1 MHHQVLAISSVYQ
14 NITSARLS
22 FWKNKLHHEFGD
34 SLYKIISKS
43 INKTFKFI
51 SEREN
56 PYLALQC
63 AKLHHLTT
71 GQHVNEMD
79 SNKLLE

>member
-14 NITSARLS
+14 NITSAGLS
-22 FWKNKLHHEFGD
+22 FWKNNLHHEFGD
-34 SLYKIISKS
+34 SLYKI
-43 INKTFKFI
+43 
-51 SEREN
+51 
-56 PYLALQC
+56 C